1 MSSPAD
7 STAPG
12 DDTGREE
19 STSPAE
25 KPGPSI
31 GRSSALLASGT
42 IVSRIMGFVRTII
55 LAQTIGLVGSA
66 SADAFAVANQ
76 LPNNIYVIIA
86 GGTLSAVLVPQ
97 IVRAMLHS
105 DGGKGYINKLL
116 TITMVILGGTTLAA
130 TLLAPVLV
138 TISAVG
144 FSGEQ
149 RALAI
154 AFAYWCLPQIFF
166 YGLYTVLGEVLNAKA
181 VFGPFTWAPALNNAI
196 SIIGLVVFMLLFGD
210 DPNGERAVS
219 DWGPDKIALL
229 GGFTTLAVAAQALV
243 LFVAWRR
250 VGIRY
255 RPDFAWRGVGLGSAG
270 KLAGWTFGMLL
281 VTQAA
286 GLVETN
292 VASIASGSDASI
304 ATIQNAWLIF
314 MLPHSLVTV
323 SIVTAYFTKMSGHAN
338 RGEIPQLRT
347 DVSAAIRSTSLFMVL
362 AMVVLIIVAYPF
374 ASLFSQSF
382 FGASAM
388 GDVLIAFLVGLLPFT
403 VLFVVQRVFYSL
415 SDTRTPFFLQV
426 LQASIFTV
434 LALGCSFLPVEWVA
448 VGLALALSAATAVQ
462 TLVAALIIRRRLG
475 GKGGATVLRSY
486 GRYGLAAIP
495 ASVAGYAVMA
505 ALGGRTEGGFAVTPF
520 VPAILSMAIVGVVM
534 LVVYL
539 GALFLLR
546 SPELRDALRPIRAR
560 LNR

>member
-1 MSSPAD
+1 MSS
-7 STAPG
+7 
-12 DDTGREE
+12 
-19 STSPAE
+19 
-25 KPGPSI
+25 PSI

-42 IVSRIMGFVRTII
+42 IVSRVMGFVRTII
-55 LAQTIGLVGSA
+55 LAQTIGVVGSA

-76 LPNNIYVIIA
+76 LPNNIYAIIA

-138 TISAVG
+138 TISAAAMN
-144 FSGEQ
+144 GEQ

-166 YGLYTVLGEVLNAKA
+166 YGLYTVLGEVLNAKN

-196 SIIGLVVFMLLFGD
+196 SIIGLVVFMVLFGA
-210 DPNGERAVS
+210 DPDGERQVA
-219 DWGPDKIALL
+219 DWTPDKIAVLA
-229 GGFTTLAVAAQALV
+229 GFTTLAVVAQALV
-243 LFVAWRR
+243 LFLSWRR

-292 VASIASGSDASI
+292 VAVLASGNDSSVA
-304 ATIQNAWLIF
+304 AIQNAWLIF

-338 RGEIPQLRT
+338 RGETPQLRA
-347 DVSAAIRSTSLFMVL
+347 DVSAAIRTTSLFMVL
-362 AMVVLIIVAYPF
+362 AMFLLMVVAYPF
-374 ASLFSQSF
+374 TSLFNRSF
-382 FGASAM
+382 FGTSSM
-388 GDVLIAFLVGLLPFT
+388 GDVLIAFLIGLIPFT
-403 VLFVVQRVFYSL
+403 VLFVLQRVFYSL

-434 LALGCSFLPVEWVA
+434 LALGCAFLPDEWIA
-448 VGLALALSAATAVQ
+448 VGLALALSFATGIQ
-462 TLVAALIIRRRLG
+462 TLVAAVIIRRRLG
-475 GKGGATVLRSY
+475 GTGGAAVLRSF
-486 GRYGLAAIP
+486 GRYFAAAIP
-495 ASVAGYAVMA
+495 ASIAGYLLLL
-505 ALGGRTEGGFAVTPF
+505 ALGGTTEGGFAVSRYL
-520 VPAILSMAIVGVVM
+520 PAILSMAAIGAVM
-534 LVVYL
+534 LGVYL

-546 SPELRDALRPIRAR
+546 SPELSDALGPLRAR
-560 LNR
+560 LKH

>member
-1 MSSPAD
+1 MSNA
-7 STAPG
+7 T
-12 DDTGREE
+12 
-19 STSPAE
+19 
-25 KPGPSI
+25 PSI

-42 IVSRIMGFVRTII
+42 IVSRVMGFVRTII
-55 LAQTIGLVGSA
+55 LAQTIGVVGSA

-76 LPNNIYVIIA
+76 LPNNIYAIIA

-97 IVRAMLHS
+97 IVRAMLHP

-138 TISAVG
+138 TISAASW
-144 FSGEQ
+144 SGEQ

-166 YGLYTVLGEVLNAKA
+166 YGLYTVLGEVLNAKN

-196 SIIGLVVFMLLFGD
+196 SIIGLVVFMVIFGA
-210 DPNGERAVS
+210 DPNGERAVT

-243 LFVAWRR
+243 LFVSWRR

-292 VASIASGSDASI
+292 VAALASGSDASV

-338 RGEIPQLRT
+338 PGELTQLRS
-347 DVSAAIRSTSLFMVL
+347 DVSAAIRSTALFMVL
-362 AMVVLIIVAYPF
+362 AMFVLIIVAYPF
-374 ASLFSQSF
+374 ASLFNRSF
-382 FGASAM
+382 ANTAAM

-415 SDTRTPFFLQV
+415 SDTRAPFFLQV
-426 LQASIFTV
+426 LQAVIFTG
-434 LALGCSFLPVEWVA
+434 LAIGCAFLPDAWIA
-448 VGLALALSAATAVQ
+448 AGLALALSVATGVQ

-475 GKGGATVLRSY
+475 GAGGATVLRSF
-486 GRYGLAAIP
+486 GRFGLAAVP
-495 ASVAGYAVMA
+495 ASAAGIAVML
-505 ALGGRTEGGFAVTPF
+505 ALGGRVEGGFAVSPF
-520 VPAILSMAIVGVVM
+520 VPAIVSMAIIGGVM

-539 GALFLLR
+539 GALYLLR
-546 SPELRDALRPIRAR
+546 SPELRDALAPVRAR
-560 LNR
+560 LKR